1 MPKSRLAD
9 AGTAASATKLPGHQK
24 PNELRTVGDPQIPQ
38 RRSELSEGDCR
49 SLRLMKLGF
58 ELCGWTGRS
67 PAQSRRLRCSDTSE
81 PWRRERPG
89 SGRRGGNR
97 DRVRARLRVAD
108 CFAGRLAD
116 SPYFIE
122 YERRSIP
129 WLMAL
134 GVVDG
139 EDVVIIMRDDPKG
152 ISPFSVI
159 RMEILRGRIVSIT
172 DYVKCSWLIDAAVKL
187 TVT

>member
-1 MPKSRLAD
+1 MAKGKARF
-9 AGTAASATKLPGHQK
+9 GTT
-24 PNELRTVGDPQIPQ
+24 
-38 RRSELSEGDCR
+38 RRQPR
-49 SLRLMKLGF
+49 S
-58 ELCGWTGRS
+58 S
-67 PAQSRRLRCSDTSE
+67 PCT
-81 PWRRERPG
+81 
-89 SGRRGGNR
+89 
-97 DRVRARLRVAD
+97 LRVAD

-139 EDVVIIMRDDPKG
+139 ENVVIIMRDDPKG